1 MDTPDVAPELSA
13 AARLATFIDR
23 LRPSSAEDAD
33 AAAYNVQREIARL
46 TERQHEA
53 AALRADV
60 LRLLSRPGQ
69 QAVYAE
75 SGVRSGFGF
84 WLELKQR
91 LGRRLLP
98 PPQAEQGQGD
108 LLRAVFRR
116 PQDHRW
122 VAAVDDALWRQL
134 ARALGQGQATP
145 EDRAAAMANLLEGI
159 RMLSYR
165 LAGSALDRE
174 LLRAE
179 PSLER
184 HMSPFLAQNAALL
197 PLLERACGGGA
208 LPDAREVRDVDVLL
222 AQCEEAI
229 DRVRRRAGENGTS
242 VRLTYLL
249 ARMRQLIERQ
259 RRLLEFVAAEDKP
272 AQAVPLMKT
281 LLAAELTRDDVGE
294 FVGENISLLARNIT
308 DRASRRGEHYIAEDR
323 SEWWAMARSAG
334 GGGIIIAFL
343 ALIKVKLA
351 LLHLPPLTEGILFGL
366 NYGLGFLLIHLLGFV
381 VATKQPAMTAA
392 AIAATLEETRP
403 REMGRL
409 VDLAQN
415 VMRTQFIAV
424 LGNVALALPAACLIG
439 FLWPPLFGE
448 TVAPLQKV
456 TRMVDEIDPLRTGAL
471 LFAAIAG
478 VGLFLS
484 GLVSGYFDNQASY
497 DRLAERL
504 AASPLLAWLGPERA
518 ARLGAFIDA
527 HYGAILGNLF
537 FGMYLGVMSVLDTL
551 TGLPIDIR
559 HVAFSSANLGLALST
574 LGYAALADLLP
585 WALAGIA
592 GIALMNLAVSFG
604 LALYVAMK
612 SMRQG
617 AQQILKLAVL
627 LLQRFARHPF
637 SFFMPAP
644 RAPVP

>member
-439 FLWPPLFGE
+439 FLWPQLFGE

-559 HVAFSSANLGLALST
+559 HVAFSSANLGMALST

>member
-75 SGVRSGFGF
+75 SGVRSGFGV

>member
-637 SFFMPAP
+637 SFFMPPP

>member
-23 LRPSSAEDAD
+23 LRPSSGEDAD

-208 LPDAREVRDVDVLL
+208 LPDAHEVRDVDVLL

-439 FLWPPLFGE
+439 FLWPQLFGE

-612 SMRQG
+612 SMCQG

>member
-559 HVAFSSANLGLALST
+559 HVAFSSANLGMALST

-627 LLQRFARHPF
+627 LLQRFARHPL

-644 RAPVP
+644 RAPGP

>member
-537 FGMYLGVMSVLDTL
+537 FGMYLGIMSVLDTL

>member
-294 FVGENISLLARNIT
+294 FIGENISLLARNIT

-617 AQQILKLAVL
+617 AQQILKLAIL

>member
-281 LLAAELTRDDVGE
+281 LLAAELTLDDVGE

-612 SMRQG
+612 SMCQG

-637 SFFMPAP
+637 SFCMPAP

>member
-208 LPDAREVRDVDVLL
+208 LPDAHEVRDVDVLL

-229 DRVRRRAGENGTS
+229 ARVRRRAGENGTS

-537 FGMYLGVMSVLDTL
+537 FGMYLGIMSVLDTL

-627 LLQRFARHPF
+627 LLQRFARHPL

-644 RAPVP
+644 RAPGP